1 MALCTGVLLSNG
13 ATASAAASQTQTTNH
28 PTAHTPVAPSHTTT
42 SRYVAPAKP
51 ATHITTTRS
60 TAAKPISHTVAKPA
74 TPVKAPAKPAV
85 HTTANHNA
93 AAKPTTHTTASHSTP
108 PKPTT
113 YAKAPSKPTQP
124 AIKRTVPSR
133 NGVRSAPIKALAQP
147 KTVEKGI
154 AMHYYPGLFETVAR
168 NRGMAMRQD
177 VDGYTSRQNCW
188 ELGSIVTARLF
199 DPYTGRWSNW
209 LRLQVL
215 DCSARRDVAHHR
227 AIGLILEVDYHT
239 AAATGFVY
247 RGWTEAEVGR

>member
-13 ATASAAASQTQTTNH
+13 ATASAAASQTRTAAH
-28 PTAHTPVAPSHTTT
+28 PTAHTPIAATHTTT
-42 SRYVAPAKP
+42 SR
-51 ATHITTTRS
+51 S
-60 TAAKPISHTVAKPA
+60 TSAKPISHTVAKPA
-74 TPVKAPAKPAV
+74 SPVK
-85 HTTANHNA
+85 A
-93 AAKPTTHTTASHSTP
+93 AAKPATHTVANHATP
-108 PKPTT
+108 
-113 YAKAPSKPTQP
+113 AKPTQP
-124 AIKRTVPSR
+124 ATKHTAPPH

-168 NRGMAMRQD
+168 NRGVALRRD
-177 VDGYTSRQNCW
+177 VDGYTSRQNCG